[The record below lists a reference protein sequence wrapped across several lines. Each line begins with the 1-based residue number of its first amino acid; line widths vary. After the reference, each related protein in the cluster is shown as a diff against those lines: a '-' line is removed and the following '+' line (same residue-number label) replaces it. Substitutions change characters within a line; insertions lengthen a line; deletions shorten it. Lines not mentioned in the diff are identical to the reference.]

1 MVHEVLKVETI
12 GDAYFVASGV
22 LEPRKDHAE
31 LVMTIPSSVVGS
43 LKSDR
48 SSLVD

>member
-1 MVHEVLKVETI
+1 VVHEVLKVETI

-31 LVMTIPSSVVGS
+31 LVCVIPPCWLSQVGS
-43 LKSDR
+43 LI
-48 SSLVD
+48 VD